1 MTANDTLIEGI
12 ARRDAHPALVDP
24 ATGDVVTYTQ
34 LADAVHRIASQLAGT
49 GVGPGDVVALSA
61 RNGPAFVL
69 AFLGVIAAGAAA
81 APLNPA
87 YTAAEL
93 HGYLTDTRPGALLVD
108 AHASEAPR
116 AVAGELDIP
125 VHGLRGE
132 AAAATRLDT
141 DVSGREPTPGVGD
154 SVALLLHT
162 SGTTSRP
169 KCVPLRQRNL
179 ARSAADRRPR
189 HTGSAPTTSATA

>member
-1 MTANDTLIEGI
+1 MTANDTLIDGV
-12 ARRDAHPALVDP
+12 ARSSEHPALVDP
-24 ATGDVVTYTQ
+24 SGGDTVTYAQ
-34 LADAVHRIASQLAGT
+34 LHDAIHRIAGELAGA
-49 GVGPGDVVALSA
+49 GVGPGNVVALSA
-61 RNGPAFVL
+61 RNGPPFVL

-93 HGYLTDTRPGALLVD
+93 HGYLTDTRPDALLVD
-108 AHASEAPR
+108 AHASDAPH
-116 AVAGELDIP
+116 AVAGELGVP
-125 VHGLRGE
+125 VHGIVGE

-141 DVSGREPTPGVGD
+141 RVAEREPTPGDGD

-179 ARSAADRRPR
+179 VAFVPHGRSQTYGLGRDDVAIA
-189 HTGSAPTTSATA
+189 